1 MPYIQNSDE
10 DQKAMLAE
18 IGLSSLDGLFTSIPE
33 EIRLQKAMDIRAGL
47 TESELK
53 SALQTHADAN
63 RPAGKGPCFLGGG
76 SYWHD
81 WPALVDS
88 IASRGEFLTAYTPY
102 QPECSQGTL
111 QAVFEFQ
118 TMIAEICG
126 CEVANA
132 SMYDGASAV
141 AEAALMAVNITRR
154 QKVVVSAGVHPDARA
169 TLATYLKH
177 LDVELVEAPLLNGA
191 TDWSLDPDNETA
203 AVIVQQ
209 PNFLGVIE
217 DLDAASTA
225 AKDCGALSV
234 CSFYPVSAGLLR
246 SPGEADFDIV
256 VGDGQSLGVPLGF
269 GGPYFGFFAT
279 RMKYVRKMPGR
290 LVGQSEDTEGKRAFT
305 LTFATREQ
313 HIRREKATSNICTN
327 NALIA
332 LRGCIHMAALG
343 PQGLE
348 EVACV
353 SRQRALELAAALT
366 TSNDQISLAFPG
378 QAFFNE
384 VAFKAEGG
392 DRDVLRLQR
401 GLADAGIAGVLSMS
415 RWYDDL
421 AGVFT
426 LACTECIQPQDI
438 TALVDVANQVLQ
450 MEVAS

>member
-1 MPYIQNSDE
+1 
-10 DQKAMLAE
+10 
-18 IGLSSLDGLFTSIPE
+18 
-33 EIRLQKAMDIRAGL
+33 
-47 TESELK
+47 
-53 SALQTHADAN
+53 
-63 RPAGKGPCFLGGG
+63 
-76 SYWHD
+76 
-81 WPALVDS
+81 
-88 IASRGEFLTAYTPY
+88 
-102 QPECSQGTL
+102 
-111 QAVFEFQ
+111 
-118 TMIAEICG
+118 
-126 CEVANA
+126 
-132 SMYDGASAV
+132 
-141 AEAALMAVNITRR
+141 
-154 QKVVVSAGVHPDARA
+154 
-169 TLATYLKH
+169 
-177 LDVELVEAPLLNGA
+177 
-191 TDWSLDPDNETA
+191 
-203 AVIVQQ
+203 
-209 PNFLGVIE
+209 
-217 DLDAASTA
+217 
-225 AKDCGALSV
+225 
-234 CSFYPVSAGLLR
+234 
-246 SPGEADFDIV
+246 
-256 VGDGQSLGVPLGF
+256 
-269 GGPYFGFFAT
+269 YFGFFAT

-332 LRGCIHMAALG
+332 WRGCIHMAALG